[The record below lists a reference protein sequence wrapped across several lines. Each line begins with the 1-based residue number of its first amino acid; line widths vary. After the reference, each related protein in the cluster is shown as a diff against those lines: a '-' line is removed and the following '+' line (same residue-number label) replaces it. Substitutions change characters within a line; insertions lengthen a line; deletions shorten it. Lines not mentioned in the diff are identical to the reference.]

1 MEVHV
6 VMDKNTLLSMG
17 FTDTEIS
24 HYTNIVCNGGKFTP
38 SALQSYGY
46 NFEQAKRLA
55 YLNNVCQG
63 KVTIGSD
70 DQKVKH
76 LKKMFGSEHKITIQD
91 LATSRVTDVPRL
103 AVVANIIQSPYDIWN
118 SKNYKGTAALYRVVD
133 VSGQKI
139 TVITDKKPVLKY
151 GAAKKIPGMLE
162 IRGVKENGGVI
173 VTFDRRY
180 CALCN
185 RFIIVAS
192 TRNPE
197 FHCGKY
203 SILCYEGTRVYV
215 YAVNMGTKE
224 KLHYSM
230 GNQRIYDFGFLPNQ
244 IKPKLENV
252 AQWIY
257 KKIGGVEAK
266 YDNPNQNY
274 RVVDVQSNQADN
286 SEEDDVI

>member
-1 MEVHV
+1 
-6 VMDKNTLLSMG
+6 MDKNTLLGMG
-17 FTDTEIS
+17 FTEVEIN
-24 HYTNIVCNGGKFTP
+24 HYMNIVYSGGKFTP

-46 NFEQAKRLA
+46 NFEQAKRLS

-63 KVTIGSD
+63 KVSIDSD

-76 LKKMFGSEHKITIQD
+76 LKKMFGGEHKITIQD
-91 LATSRVTDVPRL
+91 LATSSITDVPRL
-103 AVVANIIQSPYDIWN
+103 AVVANIMQSPYDIWN
-118 SKNYKGTAALYRVVD
+118 SKNYKGVDALYRVID
-133 VSGQKI
+133 TSGQKV

-162 IRGVKENGGVI
+162 IRGVKENGRVV
-173 VTFDRRY
+173 VTFDKKY

-185 RFIIVAS
+185 RFIVVAS

-203 SILCYEGTRVYV
+203 NILCYEGTRVYV
-215 YAVNMGTKE
+215 YVVNMGTKE

-244 IKPKLENV
+244 IKPKLDNV
-252 AQWIY
+252 AKWIY

-266 YDNPNQNY
+266 FENANQVY
-274 RVVDVQSNQADN
+274 RVVDVQSNQTDG
-286 SEEDDVI
+286 SEEDDII